1 MIIGAAARLRY
12 FSRLFRRDAYQ
23 HATSIGEL
31 HVMRQGRSPQIAR
44 LWHGFIRALA
54 ESTRR

>member
-12 FSRLFRRDAYQ
+12 FFRPFRKDEYQ
-23 HATSIGEL
+23 HAPSIEEL
-31 HVMRQGRSPQIAR
+31 HIMRQRRSPQITR
-44 LWHGFIRALA
+44 LWRGFIRALT